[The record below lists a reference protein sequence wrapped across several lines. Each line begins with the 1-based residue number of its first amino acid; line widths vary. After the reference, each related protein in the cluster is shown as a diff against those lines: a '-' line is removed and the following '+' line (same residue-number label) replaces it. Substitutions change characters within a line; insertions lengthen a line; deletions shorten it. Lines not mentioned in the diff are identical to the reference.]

1 MSDQRQTGP
10 DDGLMAAARRLPRE
24 IPPERDLWPGIRDR
38 IESSAAP
45 DDARNRKFPAWPLR
59 FAAAAALVAA
69 TAVVTLTLVQQ
80 RPGPAVAER
89 SNGEPARFG
98 AGYDLGAKHQLVRA
112 SLRADLA
119 RHLETLPPET
129 AAVVE
134 RNLAQIREAVKE
146 INRALEDDPGNI
158 LLQQLLMAAYQDEMD
173 VLANVNRMARAVPS
187 RNEI

>member
-1 MSDQRQTGP
+1 MP
-10 DDGLMAAARRLPRE
+10 
-24 IPPERDLWPGIRDR
+24 
-38 IESSAAP
+38 
-45 DDARNRKFPAWPLR
+45 
-59 FAAAAALVAA
+59 VA
-69 TAVVTLTLVQQ
+69 TLTVVQ
-80 RPGPAVAER
+80 RPGPAVADR
-89 SNGEPARFG
+89 PNGEPARFG
-98 AGYDLGAKHQLVRA
+98 AGYDLGANHQLVRA
-112 SLRADLA
+112 SLREDLA

-146 INRALEDDPGNI
+146 INQALENDPGNI

>member
-10 DDGLMAAARRLPRE
+10 EDGLMAAARRLPRE

-38 IESSAAP
+38 IESLPGPATAGEQQP
-45 DDARNRKFPAWPLR
+45 PAWPLR
-59 FAAAAALVAA
+59 FAAAAGLVAA
-69 TAVVTLTLVQQ
+69 TVLVTLTLVQ
-80 RPGPAVAER
+80 RPGPDIAER

-146 INRALEDDPGNI
+146 INQALEDDPGNI

-187 RNEI
+187 RTEI

>member
-1 MSDQRQTGP
+1 MSDERQSGP
-10 DDGLMAAARRLPRE
+10 DDRLTAAARRLPRE
-24 IPPERDLWPGIRDR
+24 IAPERDLWPGIRDR
-38 IESSAAP
+38 IESPVAP
-45 DDARNRKFPAWPLR
+45 VTGGDAKYRAWPLR

-69 TAVVTLTLVQQ
+69 TALITLTLVQT
-80 RPGPAVAER
+80 PGPELAER
-89 SNGEPARFG
+89 PNGEPARFG
-98 AGYDLGAKHQLVRA
+98 AGHDLGANHQLVRA

-146 INRALEDDPGNI
+146 INRALENDPGNI

-173 VLANVNRMARAVPS
+173 VLANVNRMARAVPT

>member
-1 MSDQRQTGP
+1 MSDERKKGS
-10 DDGLMAAARRLPRE
+10 DDGVMAAARRLPAE
-24 IPPERDLWPGIRDR
+24 VAPERDLWPGIRDR
-38 IESSAAP
+38 IESTPGAVPAG
-45 DDARNRKFPAWPLR
+45 DAKQGSWSLR

-69 TAVVTLTLVQQ
+69 TALVTLTVVQ
-80 RPGPAVAER
+80 RPGPAVTDR
-89 SNGEPARFG
+89 PNGEPARFG
-98 AGYDLGAKHQLVRA
+98 AGYDLGANHQLVRA
-112 SLRADLA
+112 SLREDLV

-146 INRALEDDPGNI
+146 INQALENDPGNI